1 MTEKE
6 LRDRLCVLLGGRVAE
21 EIIFGEVS
29 TGAHNDLGRA
39 TDIARS
45 MVKEYGMS
53 KKLGYVT
60 FERERKPLFMDLG
73 PSFGGAKD
81 YSEETARE
89 IDDEIKLIVEEARAK
104 VREMLGQK
112 KSLLENVARTL
123 LEKETIEGEELREL
137 ITNHSAVHEAN

>member
-1 MTEKE
+1 MTGKE
-6 LRDRLCVLLGGRVAE
+6 LRDRLCVPSFGGRVAE

-60 FERERKPLFMDLG
+60 FERERKPLFIDLG
-73 PSFGGAKD
+73 ASFGGAKD

-89 IDDEIKLIVEEARAK
+89 IDDEIKLIVEEARERVTPLSK
-104 VREMLGQK
+104 NLFLKKLQGQF
-112 KSLLENVARTL
+112 

-137 ITNHSAVHEAN
+137 ISNHSIEHEAN